1 VSALKIALIAA
12 LVVLVLVV
20 VTVGVVMVFP
30 FGGGAGPEPLA
41 TDQTL
46 SFPIAQDVADFD
58 PAQISS
64 PADVDILRN
73 VFSGLYKFDSKLQ
86 EVPDIATGPPAV
98 TADGRTYTFQIRKDA
113 KFSNG
118 DPITADDFIYS
129 WTRAVA
135 KQGDYATLFQ
145 PIVGYQAVADG
156 RTPKLSGLV
165 KLSDYSFKS
174 TLVRPTGSWYTIVGL
189 WPFWLVDKKVIDVA
203 GDNAWFTTPETLI
216 GSGPFRV
223 TARSAGQSLDF
234 EPVSK
239 WYGGSTGAITHV
251 HIDVLADLDAQL
263 SRYESGVY
271 SLIGYGRQSLSPAAA
286 VRYTGDSKLK
296 SQLQLIPAGTTYWVG
311 FNIRSGPFNGV
322 AGGRPARDFFSAAI
336 DRNALA
342 AAVCNHGTACMPAT
356 GGLISKGLLG
366 YMGDNADTNTK
377 FDPAAAKAEYLA
389 WDPKKTRLK
398 NLSYVYDTDPF
409 NKAVCANLV
418 AQWQKNLGVLV
429 KCVERDRKSFFDA
442 RNSHCVYALFRQ
454 SWRAD
459 YDHPQDW
466 YDYLFATGANSGGAC
481 YKNPSFDLSVK
492 TGDAKPL
499 SGATQDYQ
507 AAAELLIKD
516 VVFAALV
523 YGVQQ
528 YLVHPYVKGVSGN
541 ALYDNYWSTAKIVSH

>member
-1 VSALKIALIAA
+1 VSALKLALIAA

-20 VTVGVVMVFP
+20 VTVAVVMVFP

-41 TDQTL
+41 QDQTL
-46 SFPIAQDVADFD
+46 SFPMAQDVADFD

-86 EVPDIATGPPAV
+86 EVPDLATGPPAV

-156 RTPKLSGLV
+156 RTAKLSGLA
-165 KLSDYSFKS
+165 KLSDSSFKT

-189 WPFWLVDKKVIDVA
+189 WPFWLVDQKVITVA
-203 GDNAWFTTPETLI
+203 GDNAWFTTTDTLI
-216 GSGPFRV
+216 GSGPFRM
-223 TARSAGQSLDF
+223 TARSPGQSLDF
-234 EPVSK
+234 DPVSK

-251 HIDVLADLDAQL
+251 HIDVVADMDAQL
-263 SRYESGVY
+263 ARYESGVY

-286 VRYTGDSKLK
+286 LRYTNDSKLK

-311 FNIRSGPFNGV
+311 FNIKTGPFNGV
-322 AGGRPARDFFSAAI
+322 AGGRPPRDAFSAAI

-342 AAVCNHGTACMPAT
+342 AAVCNHGTTCTPAT

-389 WDPKKTRLK
+389 WDPKKNRLR

-429 KCVERDRKSFFDA
+429 KCVEVDRKTYFDT
-442 RNSHCVYALFRQ
+442 RNGRCGYTMFRQ

-466 YDYLFATGANSGGAC
+466 YDYLFLTGANSGGSC
-481 YKNPSFDLSVK
+481 YHNPSFDTSVK
-492 TGDAKPL
+492 TADGKAL
-499 SGATQDYQ
+499 TNAMQDYQ
-507 AAAELLIKD
+507 AAAELLIHD
-516 VVFAALV
+516 TVFAALV

-528 YLVHPYVKGVSGN
+528 YLVHPYVKGASGN
-541 ALYDNYWSTAKIVSH
+541 ALYDNYWSTAKIVAH

>member
-1 VSALKIALIAA
+1 VSAIKIALVAA

-41 TDQTL
+41 QDQTL
-46 SFPIAQDVADFD
+46 SFPMAQDVADFD

-73 VFSGLYKFDSKLQ
+73 VFSGLYKFDSKLA
-86 EVPDIATGPPAV
+86 EVPDLATGPPTV
-98 TADGRTYTFQIRKDA
+98 TPDGRTYTFQIRKDA
-113 KFSNG
+113 TFSNG

-145 PIVGYQAVADG
+145 PIVGYQAVADHKAA
-156 RTPKLSGLV
+156 KLSGLA
-165 KLSDYSFKS
+165 KLTDYSFKT
-174 TLVRPTGSWYTIVGL
+174 TLVRATGAWYTIVGL

-203 GDNAWFTTPETLI
+203 GDNAWFTTPDTLI
-216 GSGPFRV
+216 GSGPFHM
-223 TARSAGQSLDF
+223 TSRSPGQSLDF
-234 EPVSK
+234 DPVSK

-251 HIDVLADLDAQL
+251 HIDVLADQDEQL

-286 VRYTGDSKLK
+286 VRYTSDSKLK
-296 SQLQLIPAGTTYWVG
+296 SQLQLVPSGTTYWVG
-311 FNIRSGPFNGV
+311 FNIRSGPFAGV
-322 AGGRPARDFFSAAI
+322 AGGRAPRDAFSAAI

-342 AAVCNHGTACMPAT
+342 AAVCNHGTTCAPAT
-356 GGLISKGLLG
+356 GGLISKGLAG
-366 YMGDNADTNTK
+366 YMGDGADPNSK

-389 WDPKKTRLK
+389 WDPKRTRIK
-398 NLSYVYDTDPF
+398 NITYIYDTDPF

-418 AQWQKNLGVLV
+418 SQWQKNLGLVV
-429 KCVERDRKSFFDA
+429 KCVERDRKTYFDT
-442 RNSHCVYALFRQ
+442 RNGKCGYALFRQ

-459 YDHPQDW
+459 YNHPQNW

-499 SGATQDYQ
+499 TSATQDYQ
-507 AAAELLIKD
+507 AAGELLIHD
-516 VVFAALV
+516 TVYAALV
-523 YGVQQ
+523 YGIQQ